1 MSSADELLVDLNEPQ
16 VQAVRHRDGPLL
28 VLAGP
33 GSGKTRVI
41 TRRAAYLVHTG
52 VSPRNIL
59 AITFTNKAAE
69 EMRRRIEALGVG
81 RGMWV
86 YTFHA
91 LGARLLRELGPLVDV
106 QPGFTIYDEDDQ
118 LRLIKE
124 SMALCQVSPDLLR
137 PEEAQARVSRAK
149 NALHGPD
156 SLRESRLEE
165 RLLAR
170 VFEQYEKLLRQR
182 NAVDFDDLLMRIA
195 LLLSKRPDVAGQLA
209 TRFQYLLIDEY
220 QDTNHA
226 QYLIARHL
234 AEAHRN
240 ICATGDPDQSIYG
253 WRGADL
259 NNILEFEHDYPD
271 AVVIRLEQNY
281 RSVGNVLAAAGRLI
295 SVNRQRR
302 EKALWTQRPAG
313 DPVRV
318 REFDEGQHEA
328 EHVADTIAELHRAGR
343 SFSDVAVIYRVN
355 AISRGLEEALRARG
369 IPYKVARGIAFY
381 GRREIRDAVAYL
393 RLLVNPADDL
403 ALLRII
409 NTPTRGIGDTTTKR
423 LQAAAQAAGQ
433 PIGALLARVEALPEL
448 RSAAARLR
456 RFAELLQR
464 LRELQHPSVAETVRY
479 VIEESG
485 LRQMLREEGLETGED
500 RIANVDELV
509 TDAARYE
516 SDTPEPSLGGF
527 LERVA
532 LASDQD
538 QVDQGAGVVML
549 LTLHAAKGLEFPV
562 VFIVGLEQGMLPH
575 ERSLRLNDVEE
586 ERRLCF
592 VGMTRAQDQLYL
604 SHARQRVLRGV
615 VMPRSTS
622 QFLLELPDE
631 GVLHERF
638 GPSSAPLPMRS
649 PRPQVDEYADPP
661 AERSSLR
668 QRSGGRSAGDAGG
681 ERVISFNEPTS
692 GGAGITSRF
701 ADWQPGTL
709 VVHAD
714 YGTGQL
720 LWIRPS
726 AGQTRGAVRF
736 PVYGEKTFVF
746 DHAPI
751 LRMTPSE

>member
-1 MSSADELLVDLNEPQ
+1 MLNLDELLADLNEPQ
-16 VQAVRHRDGPLL
+16 VRAVRHLDGPLL

-41 TRRAAYLVHTG
+41 TRRAACLVHSG
-52 VSPRNIL
+52 IAPRNIL

-69 EMRRRIEALGVG
+69 EMRKRIEALGVA

-118 LRLIKE
+118 LRLVKE
-124 SMALCQVSPDLLR
+124 AMGIASVSPDLLR
-137 PEEAQARVSRAK
+137 PDDAQTRISRAK
-149 NALHGPD
+149 NELRGPD
-156 SLRESRLEE
+156 SLRESRMEE

-170 VFEQYEKLLRQR
+170 VFEIYEKLLRQR

-195 LLLSKRPDVAGQLA
+195 LLLIRRPDIAEQLS
-209 TRFQYLLIDEY
+209 TRFRHLLIDEY

-226 QYLIARHL
+226 QYLIAKHL
-234 AEAHRN
+234 SESHRN
-240 ICATGDPDQSIYG
+240 ICATGDPDQSIYA

-259 NNILEFEHDYPD
+259 NNILEFEHDYPE
-271 AVVIRLEQNY
+271 ATVVRLEQNY

-295 SVNRQRR
+295 GFNRRR
-302 EKALWTQRPAG
+302 RAKALWTQRPSG

-318 REFDEGQHEA
+318 WEFDEGEHEA
-328 EHVADTIAELHRAGR
+328 EHVADTIAELRREGR
-343 SFSDVAVIYRVN
+343 SFSDVAIIYRVN
-355 AISRGLEEALRARG
+355 AVSRGLEEALRGRA
-369 IPYKVARGIAFY
+369 IPYKIARGIAFY
-381 GRREIRDAVAYL
+381 GRREVRDSVAYL
-393 RLLVNPADDL
+393 RTLVNPADDL

-409 NTPTRGIGDTTTKR
+409 NTPARGIGDTTVKR
-423 LQAAAQAAGQ
+423 LQAAAQTSAR
-433 PIGALLARVEALPEL
+433 PVSALLARLDELPEL
-448 RSAAARLR
+448 RSAVPRLR
-456 RFAELLQR
+456 RFASLLQR
-464 LRELQHPSVAETVRY
+464 LRSLQHPSVAETVRF

-485 LRQMLREEGLETGED
+485 LRKLLREEGQETGED
-500 RIANVDELV
+500 RVANVDELV

-516 SDTPEPSLGGF
+516 AETPDPSLAGF

-575 ERSLRLNDVEE
+575 ERSIRANDVEE

-592 VGMTRAQDQLYL
+592 VGMTRAQDRLFL
-604 SHARQRVLRGV
+604 SYARQRVLRGV
-615 VMPRSTS
+615 LMPRSTS
-622 QFLLELPDE
+622 QFLLELPEE
-631 GVLHERF
+631 GVLRERF
-638 GPSSAPLPMRS
+638 GEPAPLRVA
-649 PRPQVDEYADPP
+649 RPERGTPAEYADPP
-661 AERSSLR
+661 AEPRTL
-668 QRSGGRSAGDAGG
+668 GRRKLGRGENEFGD
-681 ERVISFNEPTS
+681 EPVISFDQPTGTL
-692 GGAGITSRF
+692 GGVDSRF

-709 VVHAD
+709 VRHTH
-714 YGTGQL
+714 YGTGEL

-726 AGQTRGAVRF
+726 AGQTRGAIRF
-736 PVYGEKTFVF
+736 PVYGEKTFIL
-746 DHAPI
+746 DHAPVQRI
-751 LRMTPSE
+751 ERHE